1 MFSPRQVRRP
11 RQTQGGARQGI
22 ILLTVLSDYYRSRR
36 SSSNSR
42 RSKAG
47 LRVACYCEWFRSQV
61 AVAEQP
67 AVGRC
72 FCCLCG
78 PQVGVGG
85 SSRQRQSFNF
95 LGVSLLC
102 FGDEIRCCF
111 AVSDVSKRVSGC
123 LFVGLEAVWLQQ
135 HQVVFRR
142 RFVASSSFTAMV
154 FEAGGSRVLAAWKV
168 EVLSLFELI
177 SSLLLVCYRISE
189 ATLGNFSA
197 PFRGFFVLHCHGVW
211 GWRIPCFGG
220 LEGGSFE
227 LISSLVCYRISE
239 ATLGS
244 FSAPFRGF
252 FVLHCHGVWGW
263 RIPCF
268 GGLEGGSF
276 ELISSLVC
284 YIELISSLVCIEL
297 VSSLVCYRISEA
309 TLGSFSAPFRGFFV
323 FHCHGVWGWR
333 IPCFGG
339 LEGGSFELIEHFRS
353 HVRPFFGAVSWLRR
367 PSLPWC
373 LRLAD
378 PVFWR
383 PGRWK
388 FWAYWA
394 YF

>member
-95 LGVSLLC
+95 LGVPLLC

-123 LFVGLEAVWLQQ
+123 LFVGLEAVLI
-135 HQVVFRR
+135 
-142 RFVASSSFTAMV
+142 
-154 FEAGGSRVLAAWKV
+154 AA
-168 EVLSLFELI
+168 
-177 SSLLLVCYRISE
+177 
-189 ATLGNFSA
+189 A
-197 PFRGFFVLHCHGVW
+197 P
-211 GWRIPCFGG
+211 
-220 LEGGSFE
+220 
-227 LISSLVCYRISE
+227 
-239 ATLGS
+239 GS

-268 GGLEGGSF
+268 GSLEGGSF
-276 ELISSLVC
+276 ELI
-284 YIELISSLVCIEL
+284 
-297 VSSLVCYRISEA
+297 
-309 TLGSFSAPFRGFFV
+309 
-323 FHCHGVWGWR
+323 
-333 IPCFGG
+333 
-339 LEGGSFELIEHFRS
+339 
-353 HVRPFFGAVSWLRR
+353 
-367 PSLPWC
+367 
-373 LRLAD
+373 
-378 PVFWR
+378 
-383 PGRWK
+383 
-388 FWAYWA
+388 WA

>member
-1 MFSPRQVRRP
+1 MISLINHDSQWGRSEVVIRRP

-22 ILLTVLSDYYRSRR
+22 ILLTVLSGYYRSRR

-95 LGVSLLC
+95 LGVPLLC

-135 HQVVFRR
+135 HQVVFQR

-189 ATLGNFSA
+189 ATLG
-197 PFRGFFVLHCHGVW
+197 
-211 GWRIPCFGG
+211 
-220 LEGGSFE
+220 
-227 LISSLVCYRISE
+227 
-239 ATLGS
+239 S

-276 ELISSLVC
+276 ELISS
-284 YIELISSLVCIEL
+284 
-297 VSSLVCYRISEA
+297 
-309 TLGSFSAPFRGFFV
+309 F
-323 FHCHGVWGWR
+323 
-333 IPCFGG
+333 
-339 LEGGSFELIEHFRS
+339 
-353 HVRPFFGAVSWLRR
+353 
-367 PSLPWC
+367 
-373 LRLAD
+373 
-378 PVFWR
+378 
-383 PGRWK
+383 
-388 FWAYWA
+388 
-394 YF
+394 

>member
-1 MFSPRQVRRP
+1 METLILTLIHPSLDINSHTSIFISYLYLNIRRP

-61 AVAEQP
+61 TVAEQP

-95 LGVSLLC
+95 LGVPLLC

-177 SSLLLVCYRISE
+177 SSLLLI
-189 ATLGNFSA
+189 
-197 PFRGFFVLHCHGVW
+197 
-211 GWRIPCFGG
+211 
-220 LEGGSFE
+220 
-227 LISSLVCYRISE
+227 CYRISE

-276 ELISSLVC
+276 ELISS
-284 YIELISSLVCIEL
+284 
-297 VSSLVCYRISEA
+297 
-309 TLGSFSAPFRGFFV
+309 F
-323 FHCHGVWGWR
+323 
-333 IPCFGG
+333 
-339 LEGGSFELIEHFRS
+339 
-353 HVRPFFGAVSWLRR
+353 
-367 PSLPWC
+367 
-373 LRLAD
+373 
-378 PVFWR
+378 
-383 PGRWK
+383 
-388 FWAYWA
+388 
-394 YF
+394 

>member
-1 MFSPRQVRRP
+1 
-11 RQTQGGARQGI
+11 
-22 ILLTVLSDYYRSRR
+22 
-36 SSSNSR
+36 
-42 RSKAG
+42 
-47 LRVACYCEWFRSQV
+47 
-61 AVAEQP
+61 
-67 AVGRC
+67 
-72 FCCLCG
+72 
-78 PQVGVGG
+78 
-85 SSRQRQSFNF
+85 
-95 LGVSLLC
+95 
-102 FGDEIRCCF
+102 
-111 AVSDVSKRVSGC
+111 
-123 LFVGLEAVWLQQ
+123 
-135 HQVVFRR
+135 
-142 RFVASSSFTAMV
+142 MV

-168 EVLSLFELI
+168 EVLSLFLA
-177 SSLLLVCYRISE
+177 SSLVCYRISE
-189 ATLGNFSA
+189 ATLGSFSA
-197 PFRGFFVLHCHGVW
+197 PFRRFFVLHCHGVW
-211 GWRIPCFGG
+211 GWRSPCFGG
-220 LEGGSFE
+220 LKGGSFE

-353 HVRPFFGAVSWLRR
+353 HVRQFFGAVSWLRR